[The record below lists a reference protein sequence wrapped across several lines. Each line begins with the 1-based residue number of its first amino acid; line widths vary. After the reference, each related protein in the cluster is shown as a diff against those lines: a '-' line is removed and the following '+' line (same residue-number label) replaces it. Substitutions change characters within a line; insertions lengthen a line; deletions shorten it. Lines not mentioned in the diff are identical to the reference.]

1 MALTIYRDS
10 ITQIDE
16 LRLLSLDA
24 KGPIGK
30 AMTKSREKRDS
41 VTSSTPQQQDDVH
54 KRKRTLEDT
63 PNTPISSNKR
73 RKR

>member
-16 LRLLSLDA
+16 LRLLLLDA

-41 VTSSTPQQQDDVH
+41 VTSSTPQQDDVH

>member
-41 VTSSTPQQQDDVH
+41 VTSTPQQDDVH

>member
-41 VTSSTPQQQDDVH
+41 VTSSTPQQDDVY

>member
-10 ITQIDE
+10 VTQIDE

-41 VTSSTPQQQDDVH
+41 VTSSTPIQDDVH
-54 KRKRTLEDT
+54 KRKRSLED
-63 PNTPISSNKR
+63 TPISSNKR

>member
-1 MALTIYRDS
+1 MALTIYRDC

-16 LRLLSLDA
+16 LRSLSLDA
-24 KGPIGK
+24 KSPIGK

-41 VTSSTPQQQDDVH
+41 VTSATPQQDDVH
-54 KRKRTLEDT
+54 KRKRSLEDT
-63 PNTPISSNKR
+63 PNTPSNKR

>member
-1 MALTIYRDS
+1 MTLTIFRDC
-10 ITQIDE
+10 ITQMDE

-30 AMTKSREKRDS
+30 AMTKSREKKDS
-41 VTSSTPQQQDDVH
+41 VTSSTSQQDDVH
-54 KRKRTLEDT
+54 KRKRSLEDT

>member
-41 VTSSTPQQQDDVH
+41 ATSSTPQQDDVH

>member
-41 VTSSTPQQQDDVH
+41 VTSSTPQQDDVH

-63 PNTPISSNKR
+63 PNTNSSNKR

>member
-41 VTSSTPQQQDDVH
+41 VTSTTPQQDDAH

-63 PNTPISSNKR
+63 PNAPISSNKR